1 MQDNKSEREKRWT
14 ELQALL
20 NEQQTTRQEK
30 DKRQDT
36 RAQECSPCLRTET
49 GETVV
54 IRGRQTHVCK
64 TGMSHVRQ
72 TFCLWLWCVHAHA
85 TCTPSLCHSLV
96 RECVPVDTTVCFVSR
111 IFFRAALT
119 STHLRQL
126 PAPCLCPEPG
136 KLVKVGLR
144 NAPSSLLCAVAAA
157 VKQTGNRAW
166 GLRESESKKEK
177 VCVLLV
183 QHCCRNRRHSQAI
196 SWFHQSCC
204 RLRSMFH

>member
-1 MQDNKSEREKRWT
+1 MHRSAVPASARRPARLLLSEDGKPT
-14 ELQALL
+14 FA
-20 NEQQTTRQEK
+20 RQECPTYVK
-30 DKRQDT
+30 PSVSG
-36 RAQECSPCLRTET
+36 CGVYMHMP
-49 GETVV
+49 
-54 IRGRQTHVCK
+54 HVHLLCA
-64 TGMSHVRQ
+64 TLSCVSVS
-72 TFCLWLWCVHAHA
+72 LW
-85 TCTPSLCHSLV
+85 TPPS
-96 RECVPVDTTVCFVSR
+96 VSFHES
-111 IFFRAALT
+111 FFRAALT